1 MNYGA
6 PKFVETLTY
15 DDVLLVPQYS
25 DIESRKEVSL
35 KSDLD
40 QDRGLSFELP
50 IIASPMDTI
59 CEVKM
64 AILMARMGGL
74 GIVHRYNTVQK
85 QCDMAETIFENVAA
99 DKVGFAIGISGDYL
113 ERAKQLVSLGARIL
127 CVDVAHGDHILMRHA
142 LTHLRMELGNGPHI
156 MAGNVAT
163 LEGFN
168 HLAAWGVNSIR
179 VGIGGGSI
187 CSTRIQTGHGV
198 PSLASVLD
206 CVRSEYNVAIIA
218 DGGIKNSGDITK
230 ALAAGADFGMV
241 GSLLAGTE
249 ETPGDTFIGKDLQPR
264 KSYRGMASKD
274 AQMDWRGKASSLEG
288 ISTSVPFKGSAR
300 DIIEQLDNGI
310 RSGFSYSGAR
320 TLIEFW
326 HKAKFVRQTSAAANE
341 SSTHILS
348 RNGER

>member
-1 MNYGA
+1 
-6 PKFVETLTY
+6 
-15 DDVLLVPQYS
+15 
-25 DIESRKEVSL
+25 
-35 KSDLD
+35 
-40 QDRGLSFELP
+40 
-50 IIASPMDTI
+50 
-59 CEVKM
+59 
-64 AILMARMGGL
+64 
-74 GIVHRYNTVQK
+74 
-85 QCDMAETIFENVAA
+85 MAETIFENIPAE
-99 DKVGFAIGISGDYL
+99 KVGFAIGVSGDYL
-113 ERAKQLVSLGARIL
+113 ERAKALVSLGARIL

-142 LTHLRMELGNGPHI
+142 LTHLRAELGNGPHL

-163 LEGFN
+163 LEGFD
-168 HLAAWGVNSIR
+168 HLARWGANSIR

-206 CVRSEYNVAIIA
+206 CRGTEYNVAIIA

-249 ETPGDTFIGKDLQPR
+249 ETPGETFIGKDLQPR

-300 DIIEQLDNGI
+300 DILEQLDNGI
-310 RSGFSYSGAR
+310 RSGLSYSGAR
-320 TLIEFW
+320 TINEFW
-326 HKAKFVRQTSAAANE
+326 SKAKFVRQSAAAAHE